1 MMPSSVEKRAQRK
14 TMADPVKT
22 VAAKFGIRRRRLG
35 ICHHSGALLPAPLRL
50 LQDLAAKN
58 AGSSPALHRRNA
70 FRKNSAPA
78 AKPWI
83 EINGQEQQEEEKK
96 TAKPVPFV
104 IEKQQRCSLTA
115 VSQGLSIISTPA
127 VVVLY
132 VSDRRRRPSC
142 HRRSQSEAI
151 VVARRLGHRRL
162 TYPVA
167 PRGVRH
173 ESWRSRRFSNN
184 PATSWIQPSG
194 VKKMCSADGPRGYR
208 ICSNRWMK
216 MPDRRPNSPVAL
228 FTD

>member
-1 MMPSSVEKRAQRK
+1 
-14 TMADPVKT
+14 MADPVKT

-83 EINGQEQQEEEKK
+83 EINGQEQQEEK

-173 ESWRSRRFSNN
+173 ESWRSRRFSFN

-194 VKKMCSADGPRGYR
+194 VKKNVFGRRATR
-208 ICSNRWMK
+208 I
-216 MPDRRPNSPVAL
+216 
-228 FTD
+228 